1 MHKFNSLTTQL
12 RRLWIR
18 CAALDAR
25 IQDFVVKL
33 LDRELSGDGGANHN
47 GALHRKQDR

>member
-1 MHKFNSLTTQL
+1 MHKSNSLTTQL

-18 CAALDAR
+18 CAELDAR

-33 LDRELSGDGGANHN
+33 LDRELSCDGGANHN
-47 GALHRKQDR
+47 GALRRKQDQ

>member
-1 MHKFNSLTTQL
+1 MHESDSLTTQR

-18 CAALDAR
+18 LAELETT

-33 LDRELSGDGGANHN
+33 LDRELSGDGGAKRS
-47 GALHRKQDR
+47 GSRGEAQDG